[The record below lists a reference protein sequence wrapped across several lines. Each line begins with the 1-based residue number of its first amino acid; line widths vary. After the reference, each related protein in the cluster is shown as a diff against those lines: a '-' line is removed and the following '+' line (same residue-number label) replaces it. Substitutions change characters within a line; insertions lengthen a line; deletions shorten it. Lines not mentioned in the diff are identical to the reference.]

1 MWGGLNRLQGVGLS
15 VLNQAVSGGAKLL
28 ERIDGDMEGALEGE
42 YEDGSAGSDVYDSQD
57 EATAAAAI
65 DDEQESHHGDTDAAQ
80 QAGAEEAG
88 KKQNLNICKCN
99 HLLNFFCRANASC
112 WSLLTVL

>member
-42 YEDGSAGSDVYDSQD
+42 YEDGSAGSDMYDSQD
-57 EATAAAAI
+57 EAAAANVN
-65 DDEQESHHGDTDAAQ
+65 DDEQHIHDSESHHADADAGQ
-80 QAGAEEAG
+80 QAGAKEAG
-88 KKQNLNICKCN
+88 EKQNLNLCKCN
-99 HLLNFFCRANASC
+99 HLSN
-112 WSLLTVL
+112 